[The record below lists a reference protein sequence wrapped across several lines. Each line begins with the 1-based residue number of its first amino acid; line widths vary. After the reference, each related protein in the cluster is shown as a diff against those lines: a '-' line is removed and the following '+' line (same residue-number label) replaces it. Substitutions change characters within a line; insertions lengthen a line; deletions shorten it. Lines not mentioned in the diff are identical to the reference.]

1 MESSHQHIH
10 YPMAVV
16 WHLPWRIFT
25 LLPNERCRGYWCI
38 ARLTVTA
45 CVILFE
51 GPTRVFHRS
60 MFPSCIHE
68 RKKKNSKKTECSSS
82 RIVQNIIVFCL
93 LHFVSFH
100 CTYFILFLLRRC
112 LFVAQEMLKAP
123 RVASVRKRPTAV
135 CVCVC
140 VGSPGGRGRRG
151 TEDGDIWLFRGLGFW
166 SVDRIIGRPTSTRI
180 HKYIHP
186 RFIFTCSYLLLE
198 KMQIYKTVHL
208 VFGSVI

>member
-100 CTYFILFLLRRC
+100 VC
-112 LFVAQEMLKAP
+112 
-123 RVASVRKRPTAV
+123 V

-180 HKYIHP
+180 HKYIKVYTSEIYIYVFVVTIWKHL
-186 RFIFTCSYLLLE
+186 YLWNSTFSLW
-198 KMQIYKTVHL
+198 Y
-208 VFGSVI
+208 VI

>member
-16 WHLPWRIFT
+16 WHLPWHIFT

-123 RVASVRKRPTAV
+123 RVASVSKRPTAV

-140 VGSPGGRGRRG
+140 VCLCWLPWREGEEGNWRWRYLIVSWVGILVGRSNH
-151 TEDGDIWLFRGLGFW
+151 W
-166 SVDRIIGRPTSTRI
+166 SS
-180 HKYIHP
+180 YIHTHTQVYTSEIYIYV
-186 RFIFTCSYLLLE
+186 FVFTIKKDADL
-198 KMQIYKTVHL
+198 
-208 VFGSVI
+208 